1 MAYKKVK
8 RLISDRKRKMCELD
22 AESIA
27 FYRRNPCIAS
37 EDLLGVR
44 LIDSQKYILQESWN
58 KPHVL
63 WCCSRNFGK
72 SFLGAIFMIL
82 KAILYE
88 NQAIYIVSS
97 VGNQSKETF
106 TKIEE
111 IILRIGKTAA
121 SIDSL
126 EDIIEKETVKSTN
139 NKTGFQHNPESFHVS
154 FYNGSEI
161 FTLNGKPD
169 NNRSKYNYEIFII
182 ENKSLRR
189 NLIMNP
195 RWTKED
201 IEYLKENYSSTSFE
215 EMSRVLK
222 REISAIHTKS
232 CKLKITKNQEWSDAE
247 IKYLKN
253 NYQTKTYKELS
264 KELDGRT
271 KTAID
276 LKINKLGLKKS
287 KYIYDHDFFKYID
300 NEEKAYWLGFFY
312 ADGCV
317 YVNKETNSGECC
329 IKLYAGDHNHL
340 RKFNK
345 SINGNLPIEFHES
358 ICSLNNKSQHSC
370 SIRCYSIEMSNDLIS
385 HGCIPNKTFEIE
397 VPDIDKSLINHFIRG
412 FFDGDGC
419 ICNASTKRET
429 VGINFCSASEMFL
442 KQIREVLCNHGISS
456 YITDEKDKTTFRLY
470 VKGLKNTDD
479 MWNYMFDNATIFL
492 DRKVKKKQDLYEK
505 YKITQRLLRQSEMV
519 G

>member
-8 RLISDRKRKMCELD
+8 RLISDRKRKICELD

-37 EDLLGVR
+37 EDLLGIR

-72 SFLGAIFMIL
+72 SFLGAVFMIL

-106 TKIEE
+106 SKIEE
-111 IILRIGKTAA
+111 IVLRIGKTAA

-126 EDIIEKETVKSTN
+126 QDIVEKETVKSTN

-169 NNRSKYNYEIFII
+169 NNRSKYNYKIFII

-195 RWTKED
+195 RWTKEE
-201 IEYLKENYSSTSFE
+201 IEYLKENYSSTSFD
-215 EMSRVLK
+215 EMSRVLN
-222 REISAIHTKS
+222 RGISAIQAKA
-232 CKLKITKNQEWSDAE
+232 CKLKITKNTEWTDEE
-247 IKYLKN
+247 IEYLKN

-264 KELDGRT
+264 NYLNGRT
-271 KTAID
+271 KSAID
-276 LKINKLGLKKS
+276 LKINRLGLKKS
-287 KYIYDHDFFKYID
+287 KYSYTHDFFKNID
-300 NEEKAYWLGFFY
+300 AEEKAYWLGFFY

-317 YVNKETNSGECC
+317 SVNKETNSGECC
-329 IKLYAGDHNHL
+329 IKLCAGDHSHL

-345 SINGNLPIEFHES
+345 SINGNIPIDFHES
-358 ICSLNNKSQHSC
+358 ICTLNNKPQRSC
-370 SIRCYSIEMSNDLIS
+370 SIRCYSIEMANDLIS
-385 HGCIPNKTFEIE
+385 HGCIPNKTFYIKI
-397 VPDIDKSLINHFIRG
+397 PKIDKSLMNHFIRG

-419 ICNASTKRET
+419 ICTDSNKRKT
-429 VGINFCSASEMFL
+429 LAINFCSANHEFL
-442 KQIREVLCNHGISS
+442 IGLRQVLFENGICS
-456 YITDEKDKTTFRLY
+456 YIADEKDRNSYRLY
-470 VKGLKNTDD
+470 IKGMKNVDD
-479 MWNYMFDNATIFL
+479 MWNYMFDKATIYL
-492 DRKVKKKQDLYEK
+492 DRKYIKKQQLYEE
-505 YKITQRLLRQSEMV
+505 YEIAQRLLRQSEMV